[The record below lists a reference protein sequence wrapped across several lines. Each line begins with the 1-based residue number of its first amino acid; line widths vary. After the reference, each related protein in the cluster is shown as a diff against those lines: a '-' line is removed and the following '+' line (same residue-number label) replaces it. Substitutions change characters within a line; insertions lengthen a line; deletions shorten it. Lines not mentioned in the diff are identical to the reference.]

1 MTSRQHKRSPQKL
14 YEVVYGVLRRNIEEA
29 NLPEGL
35 VLLEGPIAEIF
46 ELSRAPVQRALQLL
60 EVDGLVRRFE
70 GRGYLTGGSAR
81 RSSPLRHDIREVGL
95 TLPGDINEV
104 LQARSS
110 WARIYHEVEREI
122 ASCLAFGRYRIVEA
136 NMAGHYGVSRT
147 VVRDVLARLHER
159 GLVEKNAKSH
169 WVAGPLTAK
178 SMREHY
184 EIRRL
189 LEPPA
194 LLVAAQNV
202 DRNELVRMRDK
213 IVAVE
218 QAYGRVTSDD
228 IRGIEDD
235 LHVKLVTSID
245 NARLVSHIR
254 QSQLPLLTNQ
264 LFERYLGMPEHS
276 RMLSEH
282 RLVLEH
288 LVHGAPD
295 AAAAALEAHLNA
307 ALVRSLARL
316 KTLSVFPEPGAIPAY
331 LARTT
336 WVESG
341 D

>member
-1 MTSRQHKRSPQKL
+1 MTSQSNKRPAQKL

-29 NLPEGL
+29 NLPQGL

-46 ELSRAPVQRALQLL
+46 DLSRAPVQRALQLL
-60 EVDGLVRRFE
+60 EADGLVRRFE
-70 GRGYLTGGSAR
+70 GRGYLAGGAAKPDA
-81 RSSPLRHDIREVGL
+81 PLRHDIREVGL
-95 TLPGDINEV
+95 TLPGDIAET

-110 WARIYHEVEREI
+110 WERIYHEVELEV
-122 ASCLAFGRYRIVEA
+122 ASCLAFGRYRIIEVNIAE
-136 NMAGHYGVSRT
+136 HYGVSRT
-147 VVRDVLARLHER
+147 VIRDVLARLQER
-159 GLVEKNAKSH
+159 GLVKKNQKSH

-178 SMREHY
+178 SMRDHY

-194 LLVAAQNV
+194 LLVAAENF
-202 DRNELVRMRDK
+202 DTDELIRMRDRV
-213 IVAVE
+213 IAAA
-218 QAYGRVTSDD
+218 QAYDRITSEE
-228 IRGIEDD
+228 IHRIEDD
-235 LHVKLVTSID
+235 LHGKLVLTID
-245 NARLVSHIR
+245 NPHLASHIR

-288 LVHGAPD
+288 LVQGARA
-295 AAAAALEAHLNA
+295 AAAAALEAHLKA

-316 KTLSVFPEPGAIPAY
+316 KTLSVFPEPDVIPAY
-331 LARTT
+331 LVRAT
-336 WVESG
+336 WADSA